1 MKQPYLP
8 QLYVESDSDSTNCY
22 LFFQRMGLKIDLIN
36 TVVGQAHGLPESLNG
51 DVSETVVGIC
61 EVGLVASV
69 KGCMHDMGL

>member
-8 QLYVESDSDSTNCY
+8 QLYVESDSDATSCY

-51 DVSETVVGIC
+51 DVSDTVVGIC
-61 EVGLVASV
+61 EVSMDPSV
-69 KGCMHDMGL
+69 EHCTHDMQL